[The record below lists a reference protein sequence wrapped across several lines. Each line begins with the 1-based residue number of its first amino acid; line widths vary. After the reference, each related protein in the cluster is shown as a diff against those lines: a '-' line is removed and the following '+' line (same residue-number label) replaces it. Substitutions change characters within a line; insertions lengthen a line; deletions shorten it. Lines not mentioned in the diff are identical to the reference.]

1 MSIDVALQSVAFY
14 ILSCSTCAKISHRRK
29 AKEQA
34 KRERVEKHALETEQ
48 PGLYRHPSPFST
60 NPYWTEEIMMG
71 PGPPNK
77 KGNKKD
83 KNGSQRGLNTAG
95 QGSSYASSAGMST
108 DTGSSPTIVEEG
120 SRISGEGW
128 NRKRYQRE
136 DEQLWGRET
145 YGPGHRIMDAITRAS
160 ESAGR
165 MFNMDGRPSSNHGS
179 DGNPETYY
187 IARNPPV
194 NDLHPPIVSTAPRS
208 KEETRWMIQ
217 PPPSAKVMEGKERVV
232 STSRNRAGSHGSSRR
247 GTESQPLGR
256 IVTEKL
262 IDAKVQ
268 RGETPSKLEIRSFTN
283 RGQQHDRNRS
293 SSTDSC
299 SSSDGYTTRRSRKPS
314 PITVPKAGTSKPRG
328 KAEHIPIRDSEVAT
342 EMRETNGNGRP
353 LLATIVSSSNVTPQ
367 LHKSQSTDL
376 PLRELSGS
384 TTGTGNGNGSSNSW
398 MNAKEYRAAAASESL
413 PDTKRE
419 VSMTM
424 NEGKLSKP
432 EHVEACATHSDIQ
445 T

>member
-14 ILSCSTCAKISHRRK
+14 VLSCSTCAKISHRRK

-108 DTGSSPTIVEEG
+108 DPGSSPTVVEEG
-120 SRISGEGW
+120 SRISGDGW

-136 DEQLWGRET
+136 DEELWGRDT
-145 YGPGHRIMDAITRAS
+145 HGPGQRIMDAITRAS

-165 MFNMDGRPSSNHGS
+165 MFGVDGRPSSRHGS

-187 IARNPPV
+187 LARNPPV

-217 PPPSAKVMEGKERVV
+217 PPPSAKVMEGKVRV
-232 STSRNRAGSHGSSRR
+232 SSRNRAGSHGSSRR
-247 GTESQPLGR
+247 GTEGQLGR

-268 RGETPSKLEIRSFTN
+268 RGETPSQLEIRSFTN
-283 RGQQHDRNRS
+283 RGQHHDRNRS
-293 SSTDSC
+293 SSTE
-299 SSSDGYTTRRSRKPS
+299 SSSSLDSYTAGRSRKPS
-314 PITVPKAGTSKPRG
+314 PITVPKASSSKPRG
-328 KAEHIPIRDSEVAT
+328 KAEHIPIRDSEM
-342 EMRETNGNGRP
+342 EMKETSEGRP
-353 LLATIVSSSNVTPQ
+353 LLSTIISSSNVVHQ
-367 LHKSQSTDL
+367 LRKSQSTDL
-376 PLRELSGS
+376 PLRELSKP
-384 TTGTGNGNGSSNSW
+384 TTESANSK
-398 MNAKEYRAAAASESL
+398 MNAKEYRAAAASEPS
-413 PDTKRE
+413 PDTSLA
-419 VSMTM
+419 VPITM
-424 NEGKLSKP
+424 GDAKLQKP
-432 EHVEACATHSDIQ
+432 EYIEGSPINNVSLQA
-445 T
+445 

>member
-136 DEQLWGRET
+136 DEQLWAGKR
-145 YGPGHRIMDAITRAS
+145 MDRVIELWMQS
-160 ESAGR
+160 QGL
-165 MFNMDGRPSSNHGS
+165 
-179 DGNPETYY
+179 
-187 IARNPPV
+187 RNPQGEL

-419 VSMTM
+419 VSVTM
-424 NEGKLSKP
+424 SEGKLSKP
-432 EHVEACATHSDIQ
+432 EHVEACPTHGDLQ

>member
-14 ILSCSTCAKISHRRK
+14 VLSCSTCAKISHRRK
-29 AKEQA
+29 AKAQA

-71 PGPPNK
+71 PGPPHK
-77 KGNKKD
+77 KGDKKE

-120 SRISGEGW
+120 SRISGDGW

-136 DEQLWGRET
+136 DEELWGRDT
-145 YGPGHRIMDAITRAS
+145 HGPGSRIMDAITRAS

-165 MFNMDGRPSSNHGS
+165 IFGGDGRPNSRSGS
-179 DGNPETYY
+179 DGNPESYY
-187 IARNPPV
+187 LARNPPV

-208 KEETRWMIQ
+208 REETRWMIQ
-217 PPPSAKVMEGKERVV
+217 PPPSAKVMEGKERV
-232 STSRNRAGSHGSSRR
+232 SSRTRAGSHGSSRR
-247 GTESQPLGR
+247 GTEGQLGR

-268 RGETPSKLEIRSFTN
+268 RGETPSQLEIKSFTN
-283 RGQQHDRNRS
+283 RGQRHDRN
-293 SSTDSC
+293 DSPPPESP
-299 SSSDGYTTRRSRKPS
+299 SSSDEYTTRRSRKPS
-314 PITVPKAGTSKPRG
+314 PITVPKASSSRPRG
-328 KAEHIPIRDSEVAT
+328 KVEHIPIRDGET
-342 EMRETNGNGRP
+342 EMRETTNHNGRP
-353 LLATIVSSSNVTPQ
+353 LLSTIVSSSNVVHQ

-376 PLRELSGS
+376 PLRELSKPIVR
-384 TTGTGNGNGSSNSW
+384 GTNSS
-398 MNAKEYRAAAASESL
+398 MNAKEYRAAAASEPL
-413 PDTKRE
+413 PDRSSEMRE
-419 VSMTM
+419 GNLQRS
-424 NEGKLSKP
+424 
-432 EHVEACATHSDIQ
+432 EHVKGLMENAMLQA
-445 T
+445 

>member
-71 PGPPNK
+71 PGPPSK
-77 KGNKKD
+77 KGYKKD
-83 KNGSQRGLNTAG
+83 KNGSRRGLNTAG
-95 QGSSYASSAGMST
+95 QGSSYASSVGMST
-108 DTGSSPTIVEEG
+108 DPGSSPTVVEEG

-136 DEQLWGRET
+136 DEELWGRDT
-145 YGPGHRIMDAITRAS
+145 QGPGQRIMDAITRAS

-165 MFNMDGRPSSNHGS
+165 MFGVDGRPSSRHGS

-187 IARNPPV
+187 LARNPPV

-217 PPPSAKVMEGKERVV
+217 PPPSAKVMEGKVRV
-232 STSRNRAGSHGSSRR
+232 SSRNRAGSHGSSRR
-247 GTESQPLGR
+247 GTEGQLGR

-268 RGETPSKLEIRSFTN
+268 RGETPSQLEIRSFTN
-283 RGQQHDRNRS
+283 RGQYHDRNRS
-293 SSTDSC
+293 SSPE
-299 SSSDGYTTRRSRKPS
+299 SSSSLDNYTAKRSRKPS
-314 PITVPKAGTSKPRG
+314 PITVPKASSSKPRG
-328 KAEHIPIRDSEVAT
+328 KAEHIPIRDSEM
-342 EMRETNGNGRP
+342 EMKEAVGGRP
-353 LLATIVSSSNVTPQ
+353 LLSTIVSSSNVVHQ
-367 LHKSQSTDL
+367 LHRSQSTDL
-376 PLRELSGS
+376 PLRELSKP
-384 TTGTGNGNGSSNSW
+384 TTENANSK
-398 MNAKEYRAAAASESL
+398 MTAKEYRAAAASEPL
-413 PDTKRE
+413 PDKSLAVPITLGDAKLQKSE
-419 VSMTM
+419 HIEGSPTSNVS
-424 NEGKLSKP
+424 LQ
-432 EHVEACATHSDIQ
+432 A
-445 T
+445 

>member
-14 ILSCSTCAKISHRRK
+14 VLSCSTCAKISHRRK
-29 AKEQA
+29 AKAQA

-77 KGNKKD
+77 KGDKKD

-108 DTGSSPTIVEEG
+108 DTGSSPTVVEEG

-128 NRKRYQRE
+128 NKKRYQRE
-136 DEQLWGRET
+136 DEELWGRDT
-145 YGPGHRIMDAITRAS
+145 HGPGQRIMDAITRAS

-165 MFNMDGRPSSNHGS
+165 MFGVDGRPSGRNGS

-187 IARNPPV
+187 LARNPPV
-194 NDLHPPIVSTAPRS
+194 NDLHPPIVSTAPRNR
-208 KEETRWMIQ
+208 EETRWMIQ
-217 PPPSAKVMEGKERVV
+217 PPPSAKVMEGKERV
-232 STSRNRAGSHGSSRR
+232 SSRNRAGSHGSSRR
-247 GTESQPLGR
+247 GTEGQPLGR

-268 RGETPSKLEIRSFTN
+268 RGETPSQLEIRSFTN
-283 RGQQHDRNRS
+283 RGQRHDRNQS
-293 SSTDSC
+293 SSTES
-299 SSSDGYTTRRSRKPS
+299 SSSDDYTTKRSRKPS
-314 PITVPKAGTSKPRG
+314 PITVPKGTNSKPRG
-328 KAEHIPIRDSEVAT
+328 KAEHIPIRDSEL
-342 EMRETNGNGRP
+342 EMRETNERP
-353 LLATIVSSSNVTPQ
+353 LLSTIIGSSNMAHP

-376 PLRELSGS
+376 PLRELSRPA
-384 TTGTGNGNGSSNSW
+384 TENANANANSM
-398 MNAKEYRAAAASESL
+398 MNAREYRAAAASEPL
-413 PDTKRE
+413 PDRSVEISST
-419 VSMTM
+419 STM
-424 NEGKLSKP
+424 ENGKSQGTV
-432 EHVEACATHSDIQ
+432 HVEQSSGENGMVEA
-445 T
+445 